1 MKHFIFLSLLLLLG
15 TSCVTAVEV
24 VSLTKETFDAGVR
37 KTDLTLVKFFAPWCG
52 HCQKL
57 APEYE
62 KAAQVLG
69 TTATLAEVDCTKDQ
83 EICSQ
88 FAVSGYPTIIFFRN
102 GEEHSKYQ
110 GGRTSQ
116 AIVDFITSQNGPAVK
131 TISSED
137 DLNALKVA
145 GKTIALLVASSAES
159 DVVKQFTEIADKQRL
174 FFTFVVTT
182 EKSVAPDAPQ
192 DKVVVLRREEKEI
205 YEGDGSKESIEKF
218 LKVARLPF
226 IGEIS
231 PDTVG
236 LYSEFFSTGAEAFP
250 NGWIMLEKNEP
261 ELLASLTAAASSRRD
276 RIVLLWADVMKYTGV
291 PSHVGLPHDAK
302 YPAFAVQIKNNH
314 YVMPIGTPLTSESV
328 GMFIDQAL
336 AGLVESTIR
345 SEPVPEVETVNG
357 LTTLVGDTFPKYLHE
372 KDLLILFYAP
382 WCGHCKSFK
391 PVYADFAKE
400 MESTTLVV
408 AQFDATAND
417 YDKDLFNVAGFPT
430 LYLVPAKGSPIEYS
444 GDRSI
449 ESLKS
454 FVEEHMKPSEQGTND
469 DKSDL

>member
-1 MKHFIFLSLLLLLG
+1 MKHYIVVCLLLLLG
-15 TSCVTAVEV
+15 TSCVSAEV
-24 VSLTKETFDAGVR
+24 VSLTKETFDAGIR

-62 KAAQVLG
+62 KASEVLG
-69 TTATLAEVDCTKDQ
+69 SAATLVEVDCTKDQ

-102 GEEHSKYQ
+102 GEEHSTYQ

-116 AIVDFITSQNGPAVK
+116 AIVDFINSQIGPAVR
-131 TISSED
+131 TINTED
-137 DLNALKVA
+137 DLKALKVS

-159 DVVKQFTEIADKQRL
+159 EVVKQFTEIADKQRL
-174 FFTFVVTT
+174 FFTFAVTT
-182 EKSVAPDAPQ
+182 EKSIAPDAPQ
-192 DKVVVLRREEKEI
+192 DKVVVFRRNEKEV
-205 YEGDGSKESIEKF
+205 YEGDGSKESVEKF

-236 LYSEFFSTGAEAFP
+236 LYSEFFSSGAEAFP
-250 NGWIMLEKNEP
+250 NGWILLEKNEP
-261 ELLASLTAAASSRRD
+261 ELLESLTAAASTRRD

-291 PSHVGLPHDAK
+291 PSHVGLSHDAK

-314 YVMPIGTPLTSESV
+314 YVMPIGTPLTAESV
-328 GMFIDQAL
+328 GTFIDQAL
-336 AGLVESTIR
+336 SGLVESTIR
-345 SEPVPEVETVNG
+345 SEPVPEVDTVNG

-391 PVYADFAKE
+391 PVYADFAKD
-400 MESTTLVV
+400 MESSPLVV
-408 AQFDATAND
+408 AQFDATVND
-417 YDKDLFNVAGFPT
+417 YDKELFNVAGFPT
-430 LYLVPAKGSPIEYS
+430 LYFVPAKGSPIEYS

-454 FVEEHMKPSEQGTND
+454 FVEEHLKPTEKGADD